1 MLLRITLGLVFLLVA
16 LGFYLQQ
23 ESQAPTAGQAYVL
36 LAIPPVIGPDGQ
48 PAHLL
53 GFSDCNGQPDQA
65 SQLWFARPM
74 PALHADCILLPPGR
88 SRIPVMLVSG
98 HRPAEKLSLTS
109 RVEVAGTYA
118 LFWPNGDPVVLDWN
132 KRHTQPRMHPIQPG
146 PDAKESQPRR

>member
-1 MLLRITLGLVFLLVA
+1 MLLRIALGLVFLLVA

-23 ESQAPTAGQAYVL
+23 ESHTPTNQAYIL

-53 GFSDCNGQPDQA
+53 GFNDCNGEPDQA
-65 SQLWFARPM
+65 SQVWFARTM

-88 SRIPVMLVSG
+88 SRIAVTLVSG

-109 RVEVAGTYA
+109 HVEDSGAYT
-118 LFWPNGDPVVLDWN
+118 LFWPNGDPVVLDWA
-132 KRHTQPRMHPIQPG
+132 KRHTQPRMHPTPPG
-146 PDAKESQPRR
+146 SDAKESHPTP